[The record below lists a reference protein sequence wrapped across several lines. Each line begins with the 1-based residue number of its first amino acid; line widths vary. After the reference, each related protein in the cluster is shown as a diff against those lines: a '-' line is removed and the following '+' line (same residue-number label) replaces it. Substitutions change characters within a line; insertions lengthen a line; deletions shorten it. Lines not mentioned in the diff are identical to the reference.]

1 MEVDI
6 WEAWSHWF
14 AGQPLG
20 DARLWGMP
28 ILWWGRIGKL
38 AQFAAGLA
46 VVLDLIG
53 PERLRAWG
61 QQLGAVN
68 PREGWARIKSAIR
81 AWYPLLD
88 TTGDLYYS
96 GGSSRFDSSE
106 DELRR
111 ERAGERFRRAP
122 AHLRRRAWLLRSAG
136 WGIGIA
142 LLFLVGVPL
151 ARHSDLPEQVRL
163 LLFFLVLAVPM
174 LLGDLLIVG
183 FLVGISFSY
192 RMMVFAITRA
202 GARLLDVARP
212 ARPLRW
218 LAFAAFVVGFH
229 FDLLAS

>member
-6 WEAWSHWF
+6 WEAWSRWL
-14 AGQPLG
+14 AGELLG
-20 DARLWGMP
+20 DAKLWGVP
-28 ILWWGRIGKL
+28 IQWWGRIGKL
-38 AQFAAGLA
+38 AQFAAGLV

-61 QQLGAVN
+61 RQLGAVG

-88 TTGDLYYS
+88 TAGDLYYS
-96 GGSSRFDSSE
+96 GGYSRYDSSE
-106 DELRR
+106 DELSR

-122 AHLRRRAWLLRSAG
+122 AHLRSRAWSLRLAG

-142 LLFLVGVPL
+142 LLFLVGIPL
-151 ARHSDLPEQVRL
+151 AHDRDLPEQVRV
-163 LLFFLVLAVPM
+163 LLFFLVFVVPM

-183 FLVGISFSY
+183 LLAGISFSY
-192 RMMVFAITRA
+192 RMLVFAITRS

-212 ARPLRW
+212 AHPLRW
-218 LAFAAFVVGFH
+218 LAFVAFVVGFH